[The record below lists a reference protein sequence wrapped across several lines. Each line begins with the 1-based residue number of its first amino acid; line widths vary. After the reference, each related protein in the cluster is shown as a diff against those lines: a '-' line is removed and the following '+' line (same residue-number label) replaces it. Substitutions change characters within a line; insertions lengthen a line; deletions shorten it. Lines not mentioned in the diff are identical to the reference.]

1 MEIQIQVFAN
11 VDALNNRNKLFER
24 IVNVDDSLKVPY
36 ENLVRDLKFLFG
48 QSAIVTF
55 NVH

>member
-48 QSAIVTF
+48 QSSIVTF